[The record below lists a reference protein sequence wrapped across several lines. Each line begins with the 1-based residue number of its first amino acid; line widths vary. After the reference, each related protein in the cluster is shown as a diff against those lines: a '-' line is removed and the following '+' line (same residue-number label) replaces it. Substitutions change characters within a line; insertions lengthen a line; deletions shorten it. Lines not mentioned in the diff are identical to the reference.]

1 MERAADE
8 ENDTFLALDS
18 FVETVGCR
26 AEPIFV
32 VTLRLAVVVVV
43 VDGRSYKVPDQGAYS
58 PIHIKPVPTTSLSI
72 SSHWAHMAKKSRK
85 LFKEI
90 GPNWPS
96 ASNAA
101 KKATM
106 IGPNLEQGSRH
117 VTPLSVN
124 NALVESR
131 SILQAP

>member
-58 PIHIKPVPTTSLSI
+58 PHPYQAGPDHFPLNFFALG
-72 SSHWAHMAKKSRK
+72 AH
-85 LFKEI
+85 
-90 GPNWPS
+90 G
-96 ASNAA
+96 
-101 KKATM
+101 
-106 IGPNLEQGSRH
+106 
-117 VTPLSVN
+117 
-124 NALVESR
+124 
-131 SILQAP
+131 